1 MPETNQKTNGDV
13 VKSRRNTLLKPV
25 GSDEWKRHPD
35 LYMPD
40 GTMVLLTGDVVFK
53 VYPGLLAMHS
63 DVFKGMTSLSKH
75 EPEEAEKYDGCSL
88 VRLTDDPED
97 LAHFLK
103 ATMGI
108 RYAAFILSRLPHLTA
123 VLKSFSRPPSNA
135 VRCCRCYPSPGKQV
149 HG

>member
-13 VKSRRNTLLKPV
+13 VKSRRNTLKPV

-97 LAHFLK
+97 LAHFLR

-108 RYAAFILSRLPHLTA
+108 R
-123 VLKSFSRPPSNA
+123 
-135 VRCCRCYPSPGKQV
+135 
-149 HG
+149 